1 MALKADIIRRERD
14 SNVRKMK
21 ILIISICT
29 VVIWRQILNI
39 VHITKSKESE
49 LQIQIVALQRY
60 VLNIFLILT
69 MCFSIRDTVK
79 TMQKQEQ

>member
-29 VVIWRQILNI
+29 VVIWRQILDI
-39 VHITKSKESE
+39 VRITKSKESE

-60 VLNIFLILT
+60 VVNIFLILT

>member
-1 MALKADIIRRERD
+1 MKADIIRRERD

-29 VVIWRQILNI
+29 VVIWRQILDI
-39 VHITKSKESE
+39 VRITKSDESE
-49 LQIQIVALQRY
+49 LKIQIVALQRY

>member
-29 VVIWRQILNI
+29 VVIWRQILDI
-39 VHITKSKESE
+39 VRITKSKESE

-79 TMQKQEQ
+79 TMQKLEQ

>member
-1 MALKADIIRRERD
+1 
-14 SNVRKMK
+14 MK

-29 VVIWRQILNI
+29 VVIWRQILDI
-39 VHITKSKESE
+39 VRITKSDESE
-49 LQIQIVALQRY
+49 LKIQIVALQRY

-79 TMQKQEQ
+79 TMQKQEK

>member
-1 MALKADIIRRERD
+1 MKADIIRRERD

-29 VVIWRQILNI
+29 VVIWRQILDI
-39 VHITKSKESE
+39 VRITKSDDSE

>member
-1 MALKADIIRRERD
+1 MKADIIRRERD

-29 VVIWRQILNI
+29 VVIWRQILDI
-39 VHITKSKESE
+39 VRITKSDGSE

>member
-1 MALKADIIRRERD
+1 MKADIIRRERD

-29 VVIWRQILNI
+29 VVIWRQILDI
-39 VHITKSKESE
+39 VRITKSDDSE
-49 LQIQIVALQRY
+49 LKIQIVALQRY

>member
-29 VVIWRQILNI
+29 VVIWRQILDI
-39 VHITKSKESE
+39 VRITKSKESE

>member
-29 VVIWRQILNI
+29 VVIWRQILDF
-39 VHITKSKESE
+39 VHITKPDGTE
-49 LQIQIVALQRY
+49 LQIVALQRY

>member
-1 MALKADIIRRERD
+1 
-14 SNVRKMK
+14 
-21 ILIISICT
+21 
-29 VVIWRQILNI
+29 VVVWRQILDL
-39 VHITKSKESE
+39 VYITDLHGSE
-49 LQIQIVALQRY
+49 VQAVVLQRN